1 MNFLEKLDFLMD
13 RYSLNKRTLSI
24 NSDIPYTTIDNWYK
38 RGYEGLK
45 LPTLR
50 KLAEYF
56 NTTLDYWILDEITDP
71 NYGKSSGF
79 KVEYNEMEH
88 IKKYRFLTE
97 HSPVGASVVDAV
109 LDREHVIAQKLKEKD
124 TRIAELETSSA
135 TIIELPTQSGTR
147 HLAEYFHDASAGG
160 GIFILGN
167 EAASKIAVSDS
178 DWDERTDYVIRVNG
192 DSMEPDYM
200 DGDNVMV
207 SQRVELDHGDIG
219 IFVVNGRAYIKE
231 YGETELISRN
241 PNFSNIAIHESDNIV
256 CMGKVLGKLE
266 GEYEIVVD

>member
-1 MNFLEKLDFLMD
+1 MNFLEKLDFLMN

-71 NYGKSSGF
+71 NYGKSVGF
-79 KVEYNEMEH
+79 AVEYAEMEH
-88 IKKYRFLTE
+88 IKKYRALDPIGQS
-97 HSPVGASVVDAV
+97 HVNLV
-109 LDREHVIAQKLKEKD
+109 LDWETTRLSSLKEKD
-124 TRIAELETSSA
+124 GRIAELQA
-135 TIIELPTQSGTR
+135 APAAIIELSSHSGSQ
-147 HLAEYFHDASAGG
+147 HLAEYFHDASAGA

-167 EAASKIAVSDS
+167 EPAARIAISDS

-192 DSMEPDYM
+192 DSMEPDYK

-207 SQRVELDHGDIG
+207 SQHMELDYGDIG
-219 IFVVNGRAYIKE
+219 IFIVNGKAYIKE

-241 PNFSNIAIHESDNIV
+241 PDYPNIIVHEADNIV
-256 CMGKVLGKLE
+256 CMGKVIGKLE
-266 GEYEIVVD
+266 GKYEIISN